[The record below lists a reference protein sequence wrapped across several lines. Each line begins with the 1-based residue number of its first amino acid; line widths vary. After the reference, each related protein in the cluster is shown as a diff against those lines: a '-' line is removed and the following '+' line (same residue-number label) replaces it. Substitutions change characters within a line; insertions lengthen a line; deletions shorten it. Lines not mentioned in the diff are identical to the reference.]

1 MTAVLERE
9 YFSVDR
15 DDEYFTIDGL
25 SKMIGQQPDQW
36 RHAALKEMVDNALDA
51 AESTYP
57 LVAPDILIE
66 FTESENG
73 LTLTVADNGPGIPA
87 DKVQR
92 LTNFRAYQTNKFG
105 YRAPTRGAQG
115 NAIKTLLGIPV
126 ALGDERSHLCIE
138 SQGQRHLLT
147 TWLTPAGAKSDH
159 QQTETEG
166 SKTRFTVTI
175 PGPAD
180 DYYWRPVRWLTAY
193 GLFNPHA
200 RLQIREIAPV
210 WTPDT
215 ETEGGNPALE
225 PFSDLSLSPTIDFPR
240 DRWRKFLP
248 TDPTPAHWYTRT
260 EFAVLVHLI
269 AKQNPQ
275 KLLGDFIQEF
285 KGLSRVWRK
294 VQPIVSAKI
303 MEQLAESPLA
313 ITTLYEALLTHATE
327 PKPEI
332 LGRVGPDH
340 FRQRFNAEFTI
351 KNERKGERYWYKHQ
365 WAIDE
370 GTPYLIEVAIAET
383 EIAGEVFY
391 GLNYSSPFADP
402 LAETRFTFHGKEEI
416 ITGNG
421 LMGFLQEA
429 GVYCGTRFGRKLN
442 TVAAIHLVMPLLPT
456 LDKGKT
462 RLAISKNITNAI
474 AEILGNAASVL
485 TKESINWRK
494 HQQKIEDKQHKQMI
508 ELYHTDLKKEEL
520 SRKKQREQQDYKAR
534 QFERDER
541 KRRREKETEIRRLR
555 GEKPTKKDV
564 LFELFLPVYLE
575 ETENEKIRIMQRD
588 DYYAVRPRYNTY
600 DVRPRKNTDGIETT
614 ELDFGYF
621 ATCLAEFRKD
631 VHKLPMIDYK
641 ARGTLFE
648 SHSEREIPMGD
659 REMRDYVLP
668 HHEYVGILF
677 VEKEGVW
684 ATLKDTGGIELMRKY
699 DLMVV
704 SAEGYSTEV
713 MRNFMASAQ
722 SEYGYK
728 ILAWHDADPWGY
740 NICRTLAEPTERMPN
755 HHLDVIDIG
764 LRLEEGLEMRLATET
779 FSRKKA
785 IPEGI
790 LPQLTDK
797 EKECFTGK
805 LFQGKDKNGNIY
817 YEWRDCQRIEI
828 NAIKVRDRVVYLEKK
843 LSEIFQ
849 RKPIDETQLVDVS
862 GETRPSLD
870 DMVATMQAILT
881 RSIKEQVANVVK
893 NKINLEA
900 ITDTAISKLPN
911 LEISANDLQ
920 LTLDTDKASP
930 WRDIAKTQVAETF
943 NKDVMMAISDSVNN
957 AIRTHLQDILR
968 EAA

>member
-36 RHAALKEMVDNALDA
+36 RHAALKEMVDNALDT
-51 AESTYP
+51 AESAYP
-57 LVAPDILIE
+57 LIAPDILIE

-73 LTLTVADNGPGIPA
+73 LTLTVTDNGPGIAA

-159 QQTETEG
+159 QQTETEISG
-166 SKTRFTVTI
+166 TRFTITI
-175 PGPAD
+175 PGSSN
-180 DYYWRPVRWLTAY
+180 DYRWRPIRWLTAY

-210 WTPDT
+210 WTMDD
-215 ETEGGNPALE
+215 ETEEGHLASE

-248 TDPTPAHWYTRT
+248 TDPTPAHWYTRN

-269 AKQNPQ
+269 AKQNPR
-275 KLLGDFIQEF
+275 KMLSDFIQEF
-285 KGLSRVWRK
+285 KGLSRIWRK
-294 VQPIVSAKI
+294 VQHLVAAKTI
-303 MEQLAESPLA
+303 EQLAESPLT
-313 ITTLYEALLTHATE
+313 ITTLHEALLTHAKK

-340 FRQRFNAEFTI
+340 FQQRFNAEFII
-351 KNERKGERYWYKHQ
+351 KSERKGERYWYKHQ
-365 WAIDE
+365 WAIDG

-383 EIAGEVFY
+383 EIAGGVFY

-402 LAETRFTFHGKEEI
+402 LAETQFTFNGKEEI

-462 RLAISKNITNAI
+462 RLAISKTITDTI

-485 TKESINWRK
+485 TKELINWRK
-494 HQQKIEDKQHKQMI
+494 HQQRIEDKQHKQMI
-508 ELYHTDLKKEEL
+508 ESYHTDLKQEDRL
-520 SRKKQREQQDYKAR
+520 RKKQRAQQDYETR
-534 QFERDER
+534 QIERNER
-541 KRRREKETEIRRLR
+541 KKRREKEAEDRRLR

-575 ETENEKIRIMQRD
+575 ETENEAIRIMQRD
-588 DYYAVRPRYNTY
+588 DYYAIRPKYNTY
-600 DVRPRKNTDGIETT
+600 DVRPSKNADGVETT

-621 ATCLAEFRKD
+621 GTCLAEFRKD
-631 VHKLPMIDYK
+631 VHPLSMIDYK

-677 VEKEGVW
+677 IEKEGVW

-722 SEYGYK
+722 TEYGYK

-764 LRLEEGLEMRLATET
+764 LHLEEGLEMGLATET
-779 FSRKKA
+779 FSRKRA

-790 LPQLTDK
+790 VPQLTDK
-797 EKECFTGK
+797 EKKCFTGNS
-805 LFQGKDKNGNIY
+805 FQGIDKNGNVY

-843 LSEIFQ
+843 LPEIFQ
-849 RKPIDETQLVDVS
+849 RKPIDGTPLIDAPE
-862 GETRPSLD
+862 ETRPSLD
-870 DMVATMQAILT
+870 EMVATMQAILT

-893 NKINLEA
+893 NRINLEA
-900 ITDTAISKLPN
+900 IADTAISKLPN
-911 LEISANDLQ
+911 LAISANDLQ
-920 LTLDTDKASP
+920 SALDTDKASP
-930 WRDIAKTQVAETF
+930 WRDIAKSQVAEVL
-943 NKDVMMAISDSVNN
+943 NEDVMTAISDRVNS
-957 AIRTHLQDILR
+957 AICTHLQDILK